1 MNRTPPSTYLSHIP
15 ERDIITVSGKK
26 LTLMNPAYM
35 LRQMIDE
42 YSGLYG
48 AKGHITALEL
58 LNPNSIA
65 DEWEKEALLTFRN
78 NSSIEEVTEM
88 VEVDGESAL

>member
-1 MNRTPPSTYLSHIP
+1 MNRTPPSPYLSHIP